1 MTFLLTISDNQM
13 KEALRKLKKT
23 EGLRVVTI
31 FDLLNIVSVDCTEEV
46 IQQVRASISEVEH
59 IERERRKRA
68 I

>member
-46 IQQVRASISEVEH
+46 IQQVRVSISEVEH
-59 IERERRKRA
+59 IEREHRKRA